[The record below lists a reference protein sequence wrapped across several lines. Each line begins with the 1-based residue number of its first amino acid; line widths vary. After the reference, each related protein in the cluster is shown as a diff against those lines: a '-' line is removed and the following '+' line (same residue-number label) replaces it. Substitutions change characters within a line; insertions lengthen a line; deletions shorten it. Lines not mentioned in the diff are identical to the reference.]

1 MRDSKKHLKDAIQ
14 FLKDQIENGRQAYIV
29 YPLIEDSEKL
39 DASSVEGEFENWCKY
54 LEPNKCEFIHGKIK
68 PDIKDEIMNRFRS
81 GEIDALISTTVIE
94 VGVDVPNASVMYIF
108 NAERFGLA
116 QLHQL
121 RGRIGRGQHTSYC
134 ILMTKKPSSDAKEKL
149 KVLEDSSDGFVI
161 ADADLKI
168 RGPGE
173 ILGKA
178 QSGLDGLKLGDL
190 ISDTDLVR
198 KAQALAASLI
208 SQDPLLKSPE
218 NQNLRLLIDNIGQN
232 NDLIA

>member
-1 MRDSKKHLKDAIQ
+1 
-14 FLKDQIENGRQAYIV
+14 
-29 YPLIEDSEKL
+29 
-39 DASSVEGEFENWCKY
+39 
-54 LEPNKCEFIHGKIK
+54 
-68 PDIKDEIMNRFRS
+68 MNRFRS

-173 ILGKA
+173 MLGKA

-198 KAQALAASLI
+198 KAQALAANLI
-208 SQDPLLKSPE
+208 SEDPLLKNPK
-218 NQNLRLLIDNIGQN
+218 NQSLRLLVDNIGQN